1 MGLYFR
7 AVLIAV
13 CFGVAAP
20 ASAQERIM
28 NAIGGRGS
36 VLVWKNL
43 QALQEGTDMISAGVA
58 KRSPELVMPL
68 LSCMVPSGTS
78 AIVTDSS
85 LGTRNVVVTSGE
97 RLGCRGT
104 VNVEVLDK

>member
-1 MGLYFR
+1 MRRR
-7 AVLIAV
+7 AAIIVGVLFGIAQS
-13 CFGVAAP
+13 
-20 ASAQERIM
+20 ASAQERVM
-28 NAIGGRGS
+28 NALGGKGS

-68 LSCMVPSGTS
+68 LSCMVPSGTL

-104 VNVEVLDK
+104 VNVEVLGN